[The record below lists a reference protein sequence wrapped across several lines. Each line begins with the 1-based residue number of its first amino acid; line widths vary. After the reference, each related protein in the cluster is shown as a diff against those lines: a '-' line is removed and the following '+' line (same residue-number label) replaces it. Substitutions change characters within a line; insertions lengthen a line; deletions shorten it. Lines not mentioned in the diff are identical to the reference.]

1 MQPAYLYKYC
11 SYTNPFHLE
20 LLFLNYIYFCS
31 FEKLND
37 PFEGNFYT
45 RLDLVPNEQLKE
57 FLKQLLEHQGIKISD
72 PKLEKYLDTQKEY
85 FKNPEKIRENTC
97 ATCALTSG
105 VRTRR
110 WSNHLR
116 ALARTC
122 AFFGELAQVSA
133 QVVKAKARRWSD
145 HLRRWS
151 QS

>member
-72 PKLEKYLDTQKEY
+72 PKLEIYLDTQKEY
-85 FKNPEKIRENTC
+85 FKNPEKIREN
-97 ATCALTSG
+97 AYEVYKKFIG
-105 VRTRR
+105 VFSVSTDPNNILM
-110 WSNHLR
+110 WSHYADNHKGFCIR
-116 ALARTC
+116 FNRENAIPW
-122 AFFGELAQVSA
+122 FEEKNKQENF
-133 QVVKAKARRWSD
+133 
-145 HLRRWS
+145 
-151 QS
+151 